1 MVASLRRIRK
11 IVAGKM
17 EKNDQNEK
25 TEWEGLKI
33 HPVFPPQGNTDWL
46 KAQTLGPDEEQ
57 LITALYYDLSKWL
70 EEMKTVCKRDGIPL
84 EQHLRKAMELAVES
98 RRVRDCN
105 YDTGL
110 RLRGPERTGQDILLF
125 FVKKC
130 PHARESL
137 LRGEL
142 SPYPWRISQASGQE
156 QNAAPEKIINIE
168 NFKGILG
175 DVQAENVQ
183 TGNNASIHKQ
193 TVTAEKKK
201 GILRKIPR
209 WIYYILGAL
218 AALLTVLHLLG
229 LFEPIRRLFTR

>member
-1 MVASLRRIRK
+1 MPFKPKSCIITRIETVLTVTNHRRIRK

-57 LITALYYDLSKWL
+57 LLTTLYYDHSKWL
-70 EEMKTVCKRDGIPL
+70 EEMKTVCKRAGISL
-84 EQHLRKAMELAVES
+84 EQHLRKALGLAVEAG
-98 RRVRDCN
+98 RVRDCD

-130 PHARESL
+130 PHAREGL

-142 SPYPWRISQASGQE
+142 PPYPWRISQASGQK
-156 QNAAPEKIINIE
+156 QNATPAKCQGSVTYLGKILEKV
-168 NFKGILG
+168 L
-175 DVQAENVQ
+175 
-183 TGNNASIHKQ
+183 
-193 TVTAEKKK
+193 
-201 GILRKIPR
+201 
-209 WIYYILGAL
+209 YI
-218 AALLTVLHLLG
+218 
-229 LFEPIRRLFTR
+229 FTRSFWDAVFDRYWPK